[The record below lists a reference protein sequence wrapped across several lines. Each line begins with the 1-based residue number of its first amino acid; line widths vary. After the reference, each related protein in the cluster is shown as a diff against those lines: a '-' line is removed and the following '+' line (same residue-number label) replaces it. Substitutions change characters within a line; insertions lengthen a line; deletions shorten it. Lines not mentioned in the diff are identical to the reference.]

1 MRWIPAG
8 EFQMG
13 SDEANV
19 ALAEQPRHR
28 VRVDGFW
35 IDETEVTNSQFSEFA
50 TATGYVTLAE
60 RTIDWETL
68 RQQLPPGTPK
78 PPDENLQ
85 PGSLVFTPPGEA
97 VRLDN
102 AAGWWSWV
110 PGANWRRPE
119 GPDSNLDGKQQHPV
133 VQVSWDDALAYA
145 TWAGKRLPT
154 EAEWE
159 FAARG
164 GLEGSRY
171 AWGDELRP
179 QGRCVA
185 NFWQGTFPHQNTAED
200 AIRDRLLA
208 QVDAKKD
215 DKKPKKRPNIVFI
228 MSDDVG
234 WGDLGCYGG
243 GIMRGAPTP
252 HLDRLAAEGMRF
264 VNYYGQASCTAGRA
278 SFITGRIPVRTALSV
293 VITPGNKAG
302 LTAETPTVAQFLKR
316 PATTQCKWAS
326 GIWVKSRKTTRPPSV
341 STTWLTCCRGMP
353 GSMRTPIRNSTRPG
367 PKTTS
372 RSRSGGSRST
382 WVSGKAT
389 PVKRRRKPA
398 TSPIW
403 ICTRSTPESRTA
415 PSEPS
420 GNTRKRSPISRCS
433 SNAAS

>member
-1 MRWIPAG
+1 MRPVSQRSPLRAIGRLSAFAIIGFAAAYLVVVLASTQSSNALNSTPGKPRIAAPNTSKASDPVVDPDGMRWIPAG

-19 ALAEQPRHR
+19 APAEQPRHR

-35 IDETEVTNSQFSEFA
+35 IDETEVTNLQFSEFV

-110 PGANWRRPE
+110 PGANWRHPE

-185 NFWQGTFPHQNTAED
+185 NFWQGTFPHQNTA
-200 AIRDRLLA
+200 
-208 QVDAKKD
+208 D
-215 DKKPKKRPNIVFI
+215 DGFAR
-228 MSDDVG
+228 
-234 WGDLGCYGG
+234 
-243 GIMRGAPTP
+243 
-252 HLDRLAAEGMRF
+252 
-264 VNYYGQASCTAGRA
+264 TA
-278 SFITGRIPVRTALSV
+278 PVRSFEANGYGLHDM
-293 VITPGNKAG
+293 IGNVWEWCG
-302 LTAETPTVAQFLKR
+302 D
-316 PATTQCKWAS
+316 WY
-326 GIWVKSRKTTRPPSV
+326 
-341 STTWLTCCRGMP
+341 
-353 GSMRTPIRNSTRPG
+353 RTDAYAD
-367 PKTTS
+367 
-372 RSRSGGSRST
+372 RSGRLTVNPTGPESSRNPEEPLQAQRVTKGGSFLCSEGYCSNYRPSARR
-382 WVSGKAT
+382 GNAT
-389 PVKRRRKPA
+389 DTGMSHVGFRCVMTPDMETRRKP
-398 TSPIW
+398 
-403 ICTRSTPESRTA
+403 
-415 PSEPS
+415 
-420 GNTRKRSPISRCS
+420 
-433 SNAAS
+433 